1 MILALINALI
11 VLFLL
16 APIIVVVATA
26 FTTTAYPL
34 FPPQGFTLRWF
45 ERFLTMTEFTDAVQR
60 SALLAL
66 VSTAIASVLGT
77 FSALALTRWRGPARQ
92 AITSLMLSPIMFP
105 AIVLGLALLV
115 FYSQIGLA
123 GTFAGLVIAHSLVTT
138 PFVIRLVMASLAE
151 FDPAVEEAARNLGAG
166 WWRTFFQVT
175 LPLIQPGVL
184 AGAVFAFIISFDELV
199 ITLFLAGPGMAT
211 LPVRIYTFV
220 EYSSAPTISAISF
233 VMLFTLVILLVGTLT
248 LTAKNEG
255 QAR

>member
-1 MILALINALI
+1 MILGLANALI

-34 FPPQGFTLRWF
+34 FPPQGFTLKWF
-45 ERFLTMTEFTDAVQR
+45 ERFLDMTEFTDAVQR
-60 SALLAL
+60 STILAL
-66 VSTAIASVLGT
+66 ASTAIASVLGT
-77 FSALALTRWRGPARQ
+77 FSALALTRWRGPGRQ

-123 GTFAGLVIAHSLVTT
+123 GTFTGLVIAHSLVTT
-138 PFVIRLVMASLAE
+138 PFVIRLVMASLTE

-166 WWRTFFQVT
+166 WWRTFWQVT
-175 LPLIQPGVL
+175 LPLIRPGVL
-184 AGAVFAFIISFDELV
+184 AGAVFAFILSFDELV

-220 EYSSAPTISAISF
+220 EYSSAPTISAIS
-233 VMLFTLVILLVGTLT
+233 TTLLVAWTLI
-248 LTAKNEG
+248 G
-255 QAR
+255 VPVYARFLSIKHV

>member
-1 MILALINALI
+1 MILAIINSFI

-60 SALLAL
+60 SAVLAL
-66 VSTAIASVLGT
+66 ASTAIASVLGT
-77 FSALALTRWRGPARQ
+77 FSALALTRWRGPGRQ

-123 GTFAGLVIAHSLVTT
+123 GTFTGLVIAHSLVTT

-184 AGAVFAFIISFDELV
+184 AGAVFAFILSFDELV

-220 EYSSAPTISAISF
+220 EYSSAPTISAISTTLI
-233 VMLFTLVILLVGTLT
+233 VAWMLIGVPVYTRFLSI
-248 LTAKNEG
+248 KHS
-255 QAR
+255 

>member
-1 MILALINALI
+1 MILTVINSLI

-60 SALLAL
+60 SAVLAL
-66 VSTAIASVLGT
+66 ASTAIASVLGT
-77 FSALALTRWRGPARQ
+77 FSALALTRWRGPGRQ

-123 GTFAGLVIAHSLVTT
+123 GTFTGLVIAHSLVTT
-138 PFVIRLVMASLAE
+138 PFVIRLVMASLAQ

-184 AGAVFAFIISFDELV
+184 AGAVFAFILSFDELV

-220 EYSSAPTISAISF
+220 EYSSAPTISAISTTLI
-233 VMLFTLVILLVGTLT
+233 VAWMLIGVPVYTRFLSIKH
-248 LTAKNEG
+248 A
-255 QAR
+255 

>member
-1 MILALINALI
+1 MILTVINSLI

-60 SALLAL
+60 SAVLAL
-66 VSTAIASVLGT
+66 ASTAIASVLGT
-77 FSALALTRWRGPARQ
+77 FSALALTRWRGPGRQ

-123 GTFAGLVIAHSLVTT
+123 GTFTGLVIAHSLVTT

-184 AGAVFAFIISFDELV
+184 AGAVFAFILSFDELV

-220 EYSSAPTISAISF
+220 EYSSAPTISAISTTLI
-233 VMLFTLVILLVGTLT
+233 VAWMLIGVPVYTRFLSIKH
-248 LTAKNEG
+248 A
-255 QAR
+255 

>member
-1 MILALINALI
+1 MILAVINSLI

-60 SALLAL
+60 SAVLAL
-66 VSTAIASVLGT
+66 ASTAIASVLGT
-77 FSALALTRWRGPARQ
+77 FSALALTRWRGPGRQ

-123 GTFAGLVIAHSLVTT
+123 GTFTGLVIAHSLVTT

-184 AGAVFAFIISFDELV
+184 AGAVFAFILSFDELV

-220 EYSSAPTISAISF
+220 EYSSAPTISAISTTLI
-233 VMLFTLVILLVGTLT
+233 VAWMLIGVPVYTRFLSIKH
-248 LTAKNEG
+248 A
-255 QAR
+255 

>member
-1 MILALINALI
+1 MILAIINSFI

-60 SALLAL
+60 SAVLAL
-66 VSTAIASVLGT
+66 ASTAIASVLGT
-77 FSALALTRWRGPARQ
+77 FSALALTRWRGPGRQ

-123 GTFAGLVIAHSLVTT
+123 GTFTGLVIAHSLVTT
-138 PFVIRLVMASLAE
+138 PFVIRLVMASLAQ

-184 AGAVFAFIISFDELV
+184 AGAVFAFILSFDELV

-220 EYSSAPTISAISF
+220 EYSSAPTISAISTTLI
-233 VMLFTLVILLVGTLT
+233 VAWMLIGVPVYTRFLSIKH
-248 LTAKNEG
+248 A
-255 QAR
+255 